1 MVVSFIAMLPPL
13 ILFFIAQKAY
23 IQGIVISGVK
33 G

>member
-1 MVVSFIAMLPPL
+1 MSTVSL
-13 ILFFIAQKAY
+13 IPVLIVFFLAQRHF